1 MLEKA
6 AGMPPNN
13 SLTLEAIRRA
23 NIGLIPLL
31 GRPEKIYKVEDR
43 EIPGPAGTI
52 PVRLYWPETAT
63 PRPVVLCFHG
73 GGMVAGS
80 IAVFENVCRT
90 LTNRADCICIS
101 VEYRLAPE
109 NKFPVPLEDCYAAL
123 AWAVRN
129 AAEFGGDPARIAI
142 LGESAGANLAAG
154 LALLARDRGGPALAF
169 QVLIYPPL
177 EYPVPG
183 SPSMQELGKD
193 YGLTQVDIQWCA
205 EQYMQS
211 EADRQNPYCLPL
223 TAFNLGGLPPAL
235 VITAEYDPLRDEG
248 ETYAARLREA
258 GVPATARRYPGV
270 LHGFYLF
277 TTLVEPARQ
286 ALEDTVAALR
296 AVLELKA
303 GEGNL

>member
-1 MLEKA
+1 MLENSVNV
-6 AGMPPNN
+6 PPTRD
-13 SLTLEAIRRA
+13 LPLEVIRQA
-23 NIGLIPLL
+23 NVAMIPML
-31 GRPEKIYKVEDR
+31 GQPEEIYKVEDR

-52 PVRLYWPETAT
+52 PVRLYWPENST

-73 GGMVAGS
+73 GGMVAGT
-80 IAVFENVCRT
+80 IEVFDNICRA

-123 AWAVRN
+123 VWATRH

-169 QVLIYPPL
+169 QGLVYPPL
-177 EYPVPG
+177 EYPIPG

-193 YGLTQVDIQWCA
+193 YGLTQLDIQWCA

-211 EADRQNPYCLPL
+211 EADRQNPYCLPA
-223 TAFNLGGLPPAL
+223 TASDLGGLPPAL
-235 VITAEYDPLRDEG
+235 VITAEFDPLRDEG
-248 ETYAARLREA
+248 EAYAARLREA
-258 GVPATARRYPGV
+258 GVTATARRYPGV
-270 LHGFYLF
+270 LHGFYLL
-277 TTLVEPARQ
+277 TTLIEPSKQ
-286 ALEDTVAALR
+286 SLDDTVTALR
-296 AVLELKA
+296 AAFE
-303 GEGNL
+303 